1 VNELPTETE
10 KIEFHP
16 NWLRFMYAYT
26 IVVAGFMG
34 LSFLIMPSSAT
45 SIFGFPEEEP
55 IIAGLAASTGV
66 AFAILSIA
74 GLRSPVKFSPV
85 LLLQLTYKAI
95 WFIAVIIPKLAMGQ
109 LPSYAIMSGIL
120 YATFVIGDL
129 IALPFRYL
137 LKK

>member
-1 VNELPTETE
+1 MSTENE
-10 KIEFHP
+10 KIKVHP

-26 IVVAGFMG
+26 IVVGGFMG
-34 LSFLIMPSSAT
+34 LSFLIMPGSAT

-74 GLRSPVKFSPV
+74 GLRSPLKFSPV
-85 LLLQLTYKAI
+85 LLLQLTYKVI
-95 WFIAVIIPKLAMGQ
+95 WFIAVIIPKLAIGQ
-109 LPSYAIMSGIL
+109 LPSYAIMSSVL

-129 IALPFRYL
+129 IAIPFRHL
-137 LKK
+137 LAK